1 MKDIL
6 SAYIFSKW
14 KKRKKSGGKGR
25 NRLRWGEEEE
35 KVKKF
40 F

>member
-1 MKDIL
+1 MKEEQKE
-6 SAYIFSKW
+6 SE
-14 KKRKKSGGKGR
+14 RKGR

>member
-1 MKDIL
+1 MKDTL

-14 KKRKKSGGKGR
+14 KKHKKSGRKGR
-25 NRLRWGEEEE
+25 NRLRRGEEE